1 MAKETP
7 TNKTAVKG
15 DKKKR
20 APRKY
25 FRGVVSEL
33 KKVSWPSRKEL
44 TNYTIIVI
52 VFILLFAVAVG
63 VVDLGLGQLLEL
75 ITMR

>member
-7 TNKTAVKG
+7 NKPAVKG
-15 DKKKR
+15 EKKKR
-20 APRKY
+20 DPKKY

-33 KKVSWPSRKEL
+33 KKVTWPSRKEL
-44 TNYTIIVI
+44 TNYTIVAIVL
-52 VFILLFAVAVG
+52 ILLFAVVVG

-75 ITMR
+75 IT